1 MSPHPLYNRYFAF
14 AFISQVG
21 FVLANT
27 ALMAHYGRWIG
38 VLGGQ
43 VDATGWITGT
53 ASIAGLLLRPWIGQW
68 IDRWG
73 AKSVWL
79 LGYAIFTAGSLSNLW
94 LHELGFGVYVC
105 RALIVIGGAFVFSSS
120 ITYVSHLAPVERRA
134 EAIGMLGVA
143 GFIGIVFGPLWAEL
157 LLSSERT
164 RGEFETIFVVA
175 ACLLILPIFLLL
187 FLKRPESEARRRST
201 GLREFVQTA
210 RKYWPGAIFFVQ
222 ATFGLC
228 MTIPFVFLTKY
239 IDDVGLEAKRFSL
252 ASLFFVCYATWGL
265 TLRLLLR
272 RAPER
277 FGRRKLLLAGSVVM
291 GLGMLSFLLVDAEHA
306 TRIAIP
312 ALLCGTGHSLMY
324 HTCTA
329 LLMESFP
336 DEVRGVGSALS
347 MIAMDLGMIC
357 GSQILGEIAFRFGY
371 NTLFVIVALINVTAG
386 IAYTFV
392 SIPVWQQRAQAR
404 RAEEVSPLIHP
415 SASAD

>member
-1 MSPHPLYNRYFAF
+1 LYNRYFAF

-38 VLGGQ
+38 VLGGE

-53 ASIAGLLLRPWIGQW
+53 ASIAGLILRPWIGQW

-94 LHELGFGVYVC
+94 LHELGVGIYVC

-120 ITYVSHLAPVERRA
+120 ITYVSHLAPIERRA

-157 LLSSERT
+157 LLSTERT

-175 ACLLILPIFLLL
+175 ACLLVLPIFLLL

-210 RKYWPGAIFFVQ
+210 RKYWPGTIFFVQ

-239 IDDVGLEAKRFSL
+239 IDDVGLEAERFSL
-252 ASLFFVCYATWGL
+252 ASLFFACYATWGL

-291 GLGMLSFLLVDAEHA
+291 GLGMLSFLLVDVEHA
-306 TRIAIP
+306 TRIVIP

-336 DEVRGVGSALS
+336 DDVRGVGSAIS
-347 MIAMDLGMIC
+347 MIAMDIGMIC

-371 NTLFVIVALINVTAG
+371 NALFVIVALINVTAG

-392 SIPVWQQRAQAR
+392 SIPVWQQRAQDR
-404 RAEEVSPLIHP
+404 RAQDRRAQQVSAL
-415 SASAD
+415 